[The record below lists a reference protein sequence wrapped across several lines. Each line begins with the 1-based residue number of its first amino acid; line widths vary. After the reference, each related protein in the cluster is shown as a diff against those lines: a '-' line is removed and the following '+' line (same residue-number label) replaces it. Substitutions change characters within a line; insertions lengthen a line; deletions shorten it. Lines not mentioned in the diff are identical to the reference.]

1 MYSGSIG
8 RYDDGTVVVG
18 ATVVVVDEAG
28 ATVVDVVGAVVDV
41 VVGATVVV
49 VVVVDVVVVVV
60 VDVGAVVVVVVGLG
74 GGAAAAST
82 LHGSTEA
89 TATTAANAPRSRR
102 TPTPC

>member
-41 VVGATVVV
+41 VVGATVV